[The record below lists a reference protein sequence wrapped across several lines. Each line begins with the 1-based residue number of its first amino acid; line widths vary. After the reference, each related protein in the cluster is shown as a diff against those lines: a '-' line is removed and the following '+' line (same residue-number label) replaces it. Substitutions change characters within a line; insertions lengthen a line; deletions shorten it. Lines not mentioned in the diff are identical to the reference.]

1 MTPSLSH
8 AIITLFLC
16 GDVMTGRG
24 IDQILPHSAPPQLF
38 EPYVRDARRYVDLA
52 ERRSGPIPRPVDYS
66 YVWGDAL
73 AELQERQPEVRLI
86 NLETSL
92 TAGGD
97 PWPGKG
103 IHYRMHPD
111 NVPLLTAAG
120 IDVAALANNHVLD
133 WGYAGLDS
141 TLDTL
146 HQAHIRTAGAGGNAA
161 AAEAPAVVE
170 LAGKGRVLVFAF
182 GAASS
187 GIPARWGAAAA
198 GAGVNLLPDLS
209 AAAVERIG
217 AQVRKV
223 KRPGDVVVASIHWG
237 GNWGYEIAASQQEFA
252 HGLLDR
258 AGVDLVHGHSSHHVQ
273 GIEVYH
279 GKLIL
284 YGCGDL
290 LTDYEGIGSEEE
302 FRSDLGLMYFV
313 RIDPASGRLAGVEL
327 VPMQTRKFRLE
338 RAKKADVLWL
348 RERLNREGK
357 RFGTEVERSGD
368 ETLVLRWK
376 DLKRKEVARLD

>member
-1 MTPSLSH
+1 MAGKNRIPSTTALSH
-8 AIITLFLC
+8 AIVTLFLC

-38 EPYVRDARRYVDLA
+38 EPYVRDARQYVQLA
-52 ERRSGPIPRPVDYS
+52 EQRNSPISRPVDFA
-66 YVWGDAL
+66 YVWGEAL
-73 AELQERQPEVRLI
+73 AELQRRQPAVKLI

-92 TAGGD
+92 TAEGQ

-103 IHYRMHPD
+103 IHYRMHPA
-111 NVPLLTAAG
+111 NVPLLTVAG

-133 WGYAGLDS
+133 WGYAGLDQ
-141 TLDTL
+141 TLATL
-146 HQAHIRTAGAGGNAA
+146 HQARILTAGAGGNAA
-161 AAEAPAVVE
+161 AAGAPAVVE
-170 LAGKGRVLVFAF
+170 LAGQGRVLVFAF

-187 GIPARWGAAAA
+187 GIPARWGATA
-198 GAGVNLLPDLS
+198 GRAGVNLLPELS

-217 AQVRKV
+217 AQVRQV
-223 KRPGDVVVASIHWG
+223 KRPGDVVVASLHWG
-237 GNWGYEIAASQQEFA
+237 GNWGYEIAASQQQFA

-273 GIEVYH
+273 GIEVYR

-290 LTDYEGIGSEEE
+290 LTDYEGIGTEEE
-302 FRSDLGLMYFV
+302 FRSDLGLLYFV
-313 RIDPASGRLAGVEL
+313 RVDPVTGQLVSLEL

-338 RAKKADVLWL
+338 RATKEDALWL
-348 RERLNREGK
+348 RETLNREGK
-357 RFGTEVERSGD
+357 RFKTRVEMSGD
-368 ETLVLRWK
+368 DTLVLRWG
-376 DLKRKEVARLD
+376 EE